1 MNMNTNNLKNIDY
14 KNIETLKKFLDTNSR
29 IMPRTKTGVNARQ
42 QRKIT
47 EAVKRARFMG
57 FLPYLSR

>member
-1 MNMNTNNLKNIDY
+1 MTININNLKNIDY
-14 KNIETLKKFLDTNSR
+14 KNIETLKKFLDPHSR
-29 IMPRTKTGVNARQ
+29 IMPRAKTGVSARH